1 LLPVG
6 QEHRHHGCHHP
17 RRHSLLPP
25 PPLLPSLLPTA
36 ISIDAIAAIAAIAAM
51 DNFCGTD
58 MVLIPR

>member
-6 QEHRHHGCHHP
+6 QERRHHGCHYP

-25 PPLLPSLLPTA
+25 PPLLPSLLPAA
-36 ISIDAIAAIAAIAAM
+36 ISVDAIAAIAAM
-51 DNFCGTD
+51 DNFYGTD